1 MAKLHPNIFSLESNE
16 EDLKVSQDVL
26 KPWKEQW
33 KWWSSYTKLGKLP
46 KVVHLLGSPSLAPR
60 SISIICGEPFSRDCE
75 ALPCDSQLWNH
86 WAQVDALRFSLSSE
100 CIFLPRAFRVK
111 VALLRCKDLW
121 RRRQAIGGLLHG
133 VDVSAINALHP
144 EADLSASGPIWRR
157 RFPCG
162 LWQVEHL
169 LGRAAVLCTVDMERE
184 AFPVMSRN
192 FGTVTLNSEGDVDG
206 LATWT
211 EVNFTEGLWLPTLRL
226 SNNIPSGEMCVQPS
240 PMMQGILL
248 AKNPGGGT
256 VTVQS
261 CFEVEDGTL
270 SLRAAWDD
278 GREF

>member
-1 MAKLHPNIFSLESNE
+1 MAKLYPNIITLESNE

-86 WAQVDALRFSLSSE
+86 WAQVDALRFSLSSK

-121 RRRQAIGGLLHG
+121 RRRQVIGGLLHG

-144 EADLSASGPIWRR
+144 EADFSASGPIWRR

-226 SNNIPSGEMCVQPS
+226 SKHIPSGEMCVQPS